1 MFCFT
6 SRESSEDPIYEDIDS
21 LETSLS
27 SIDNL
32 HAVQEENTC
41 DTYSKVHVVC
51 AIIILLQ
58 YSIYMTIWGLFPQ
71 LTQTN
76 DF

>member
-1 MFCFT
+1 MICFT

-41 DTYSKVHVVC
+41 DTYSKVVC
-51 AIIILLQ
+51 AITILLFNMHVVFFS
-58 YSIYMTIWGLFPQ
+58 SID
-71 LTQTN
+71 TN
-76 DF
+76 Q

>member
-1 MFCFT
+1 MICFT

-21 LETSLS
+21 LEASLS

-41 DTYSKVHVVC
+41 DTYSKVHNF
-51 AIIILLQ
+51 IIQ
-58 YSIYMTIWGLFPQ
+58 YACCVFFL
-71 LTQTN
+71 N
-76 DF
+76 

>member
-1 MFCFT
+1 MICFT

-41 DTYSKVHVVC
+41 DTYSKVVC
-51 AIIILLQ
+51 AITILLFN
-58 YSIYMTIWGLFPQ
+58 MHVCFFPQ